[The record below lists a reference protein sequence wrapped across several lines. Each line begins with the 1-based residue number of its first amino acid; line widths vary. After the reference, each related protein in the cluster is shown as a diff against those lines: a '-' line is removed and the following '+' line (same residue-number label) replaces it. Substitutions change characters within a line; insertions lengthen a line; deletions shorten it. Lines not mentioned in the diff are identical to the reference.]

1 MNDVERDALVDAY
14 IERYAKRIVLGP
26 DNVFIEQDLNLWAE
40 ERFQSLTWSD
50 PEQLWLLILRVLEKT
65 DKPDVLAMLAAGPLE
80 VLIEYHGPN
89 FIDRIEERAKSD
101 AAFREV
107 LWGLWP
113 SSSSPVAS
121 RVEAARA

>member
-1 MNDVERDALVDAY
+1 
-14 IERYAKRIVLGP
+14 
-26 DNVFIEQDLNLWAE
+26 
-40 ERFQSLTWSD
+40 
-50 PEQLWLLILRVLEKT
+50 
-65 DKPDVLAMLAAGPLE
+65 MLAAGPLE

-107 LWGLWP
+107 LWGVWP